1 MKNYFR
7 LLKQIFL
14 IIPKEYSKKLKLIFF
29 ALSIAGVLE
38 ALGIGL
44 LIPLISEILNDD
56 SHYLVKDYLSMFLE
70 LNKIE
75 LIQFLSVCLLALYL
89 FKSIYL
95 TKLEFFIQKFSQNIK
110 ANLTLELFN
119 KYTSNSYEFNVNNNS
134 SIQLRNL
141 TSEVGNFSAGLL
153 RPALMFAKEFF
164 IIVLLLVMLLTINF
178 KISFLII
185 IFSLLFILIVQN
197 YSVKILK
204 NLGKSEQS
212 LKGQE
217 NKIIIETLQGIKFIK
232 SYNIENIYNLKLNQ
246 LLNKFVIVKS
256 KSNFIKLLPRIW
268 IELFL
273 LLFLIFLALGF
284 KFFNLTL
291 ISFVTFSSLFLI
303 TMLKV
308 IPSLISAI
316 KVLNI
321 MNNYKASIDLISSE
335 FIENVQEFNKN
346 TILKDINIKSVKEF
360 EIKNIFF
367 SYSKS
372 KNVIEDISFKVK
384 TENDFIGIYGD
395 SGSGKTTLVD
405 ILIGLLNP
413 TNGHY
418 ELDGN
423 KIDNNLL
430 KNFFGY
436 IPQNTF
442 LFDDTIRNNILIT
455 NRFPENLI
463 EEKLKEILN
472 ITQLNKFVDT
482 LPDKEN
488 TLIGENG
495 SRISGGQKQRISI
508 ARALMSDPKVLI
520 FDEATS
526 GLDKNTEAKIFENL
540 RNISKKNSII
550 VISHNPDLRQYCDT
564 IYELSEK
571 KLTKL

>member
-1 MKNYFR
+1 MKNYFS

-14 IIPKEYSKKLKLIFF
+14 IIPKEYSKKLKIIFF

-56 SHYLVKDYLSMFLE
+56 SQYLIKDYLFIFFE

-75 LIQFLSVCLLALYL
+75 LIQFLSVSIFLLYL
-89 FKSIYL
+89 FKSVYL
-95 TKLEFFIQKFSQNIK
+95 TKLEFFIQKFTQNIK
-110 ANLTLELFN
+110 ADLTLQLFN
-119 KYTSNSYEFNVNNNS
+119 KYTNNSYEFNVNNNS
-134 SIQLRNL
+134 SILLRNL
-141 TSEVGNFSAGLL
+141 TSEVSNFSAGLL
-153 RPALMFAKEFF
+153 RPAIMFAKEFF
-164 IIVLLLVMLLTINF
+164 IVVLLLVMLLTINF
-178 KISFLII
+178 KISLLII
-185 IFSLLFILIVQN
+185 IFSILFILIVQN

-204 NLGKSEQS
+204 KLGKSEQS
-212 LKGQE
+212 IKGQE

-232 SYNIENIYNLKLNQ
+232 SYNVENIYNLRLNQ
-246 LLNKFVIVKS
+246 LLKKFVIIKS
-256 KSNFIKLLPRIW
+256 KSNAIKLLPRIW

-273 LLFLIFLALGF
+273 FLFLIFLGFGF

-291 ISFVTFSSLFLI
+291 INFVTFSSVFLI

-308 IPSLISAI
+308 MPSLISAI
-316 KVLNI
+316 KVLNVLS
-321 MNNYKASIDLISSE
+321 NYKASIDLISSE
-335 FIENVQEFNKN
+335 FIEDVQNFRKN

-367 SYSKS
+367 SYLNS
-372 KNVIEDISFKVK
+372 KNVIEGLSLKIK

-405 ILIGLLNP
+405 ILIGLLKP
-413 TNGHY
+413 TKGHY

-423 KIDNNLL
+423 IIDNNLL

-463 EEKLKEILN
+463 GEKFKEILK
-472 ITQLNKFVDT
+472 ITQLNELVET

-526 GLDKNTEAKIFENL
+526 GLDKNTEDKIFENL
-540 RNISKKNSII
+540 KTISKTNSII
-550 VISHNPDLRQYCDT
+550 VISHNPNLRRYCNT

-571 KLTKL
+571 KLIKL

>member
-1 MKNYFR
+1 MKNYFS

-38 ALGIGL
+38 AFGIGL
-44 LIPLISEILNDD
+44 LIPLISEILSDD
-56 SHYLVKDYLSMFLE
+56 SHYLIKDYLSMYLE

-75 LIQFLSVCLLALYL
+75 LIQFLSVCILILYL

-95 TKLEFFIQKFSQNIK
+95 TKLEFFIQRFNQNIK
-110 ANLTLELFN
+110 ADLTLQLFK
-119 KYTSNSYEFNVNNNS
+119 KYTNNSYEFNVNNNS
-134 SIQLRNL
+134 SILLRNL
-141 TSEVGNFSAGLL
+141 TSEVSNFSAGLL
-153 RPALMFAKEFF
+153 RPAIMFAKEFF
-164 IIVLLLVMLLTINF
+164 IIALLLVMLLTINF
-178 KISFLII
+178 KISLLII
-185 IFSLLFILIVQN
+185 IFSSMFILIVQN

-204 NLGKSEQS
+204 NLGKTEQS
-212 LKGQE
+212 IKGQE

-232 SYNIENIYNLKLNQ
+232 SYNIENIYNLRLNQ
-246 LLNKFVIVKS
+246 LLKKFVIVKS
-256 KSNFIKLLPRIW
+256 KSNAIKLLPRIW
-268 IELFL
+268 VELFL
-273 LLFLIFLALGF
+273 FLFLIFLGLGF

-291 ISFVTFSSLFLI
+291 INFVTFSSVFLI

-308 IPSLISAI
+308 MPSLISAI
-316 KVLNI
+316 KVLNV
-321 MNNYKASIDLISSE
+321 MSNYKASIDLISSE
-335 FIENVQEFNKN
+335 FIEELQEFKKD
-346 TILKDINIKSVKEF
+346 TILNDINTESVKEF

-367 SYSKS
+367 NYSNS
-372 KNVIEDISFKVK
+372 KNVIENLSFKIK

-405 ILIGLLNP
+405 ILIGLLTP
-413 TNGHY
+413 TSGHY
-418 ELDGN
+418 EIDGN

-436 IPQNTF
+436 SPQNTF

-455 NRFPENLI
+455 NRFSQNLI
-463 EEKLKEILN
+463 EEKFKEILN
-472 ITQLNKFVDT
+472 ITQLDKLVDT
-482 LPDKEN
+482 LPEKEN

-540 RNISKKNSII
+540 KYISKKNSII
-550 VISHNPDLRQYCDT
+550 LISHNPNLRQYCNT
-564 IYELSEK
+564 IYELSGK

>member
-1 MKNYFR
+1 MKNYFS

-56 SHYLVKDYLSMFLE
+56 SHYLIKNYLSMFFE

-75 LIQFLSVCLLALYL
+75 LIQFLSVCILLLYL

-95 TKLEFFIQKFSQNIK
+95 TKLEFFIQKFNQNIK
-110 ANLTLELFN
+110 ADLTLQLFN
-119 KYTSNSYEFNVNNNS
+119 KYTNNSYEFNVNNNS
-134 SIQLRNL
+134 SILLRNL
-141 TSEVGNFSAGLL
+141 TSEISNFSAGLL
-153 RPALMFAKEFF
+153 RPAIMFAKEFF
-164 IIVLLLVMLLTINF
+164 IIALLLVMLLTINF
-178 KISFLII
+178 KISLFII
-185 IFSLLFILIVQN
+185 IFSSLFVYIVQN
-197 YSVKILK
+197 YSVKILE

-212 LKGQE
+212 IKGQE

-232 SYNIENIYNLKLNQ
+232 SYSIENIYKLKLNQ
-246 LLNKFVIVKS
+246 ILKKFVTVKS
-256 KSNFIKLLPRIW
+256 KSNAIKLLPRIW
-268 IELFL
+268 VELFL
-273 LLFLIFLALGF
+273 FLFLIFLGLGF

-291 ISFVTFSSLFLI
+291 INFVTFSSIFLI

-308 IPSLISAI
+308 MPSLISAI
-316 KVLNI
+316 KVLNVL
-321 MNNYKASIDLISSE
+321 NSYKASIDLISQE
-335 FIENVQEFNKN
+335 FIEQIKGSKKN
-346 TILKDINIKSVKEF
+346 ISLEDINIKSIKEF
-360 EIKNIFF
+360 AVKNIFF
-367 SYSKS
+367 KYSNS
-372 KNVIEDISFKVK
+372 KNVIEDLSLKIK
-384 TENDFIGIYGD
+384 TENDFIVIYGD

-405 ILIGLLNP
+405 ILIGLLKP

-463 EEKLKEILN
+463 EEKFKEILN
-472 ITQLNKFVDT
+472 ITQLSKLVDT

-526 GLDKNTEAKIFENL
+526 GLDKNTEEKIFENL
-540 RNISKKNSII
+540 KTISKTNSII
-550 VISHNPDLRQYCDT
+550 VISHNPFLRRYCNT
-564 IYELSEK
+564 IYKLSEK
-571 KLTKL
+571 KLIKL